1 MQTLGEIKALLAA
14 RGIRPKHRFGQNFL
28 HDRHQLRKLVDAA
41 AVRAGDVVLEIGPGT
56 GTLTEELLA
65 AEATVVA
72 CEIDPDMQAILADR
86 FAEAIG
92 TGRLQLVRGDC
103 LDGKRSLAA
112 EVLSALGDRPFVLVA
127 NLPYGAAS
135 PVMAILASRAPRCRG
150 QFVTVQREV
159 ADRLRAEPGGKD
171 YGPLTVIV
179 RLLCDVRLLDIVR
192 PGSFW
197 PAPEVTSAM
206 IAIEPR
212 HDAEPFASGELD
224 AFERMLHEL
233 FSRRRKQL
241 GSILGRE
248 GPWPEGVEPTM
259 RPEELSPETLRALSS
274 LRRR

>member
-1 MQTLGEIKALLAA
+1 MQTLGEIKALLEA

-41 AVRAGDVVLEIGPGT
+41 AIAPGETVLEIGPGT

-65 AEATVVA
+65 AEARVVA
-72 CEIDPDMQAILADR
+72 CEIDPDMQAILAER
-86 FAEAIG
+86 FAPPIAE
-92 TGRLQLVRGDC
+92 GRLHLVRGDC
-103 LDGKRSLAA
+103 LDGKRALSA
-112 EVLSALGDRPFVLVA
+112 EVLTALGDGPFVLVA

-135 PVMAILASRAPRCRG
+135 PVMALLASRYPRCRG

-159 ADRLRAEPGGKD
+159 AERLQADPGGKD

-179 RLLCDVRLLDIVR
+179 RLLCSVRLIDIVR

-197 PAPEVTSAM
+197 PAPDVTSAM

-212 HDAEPFASGELD
+212 KDATPFAAGELES
-224 AFERMLHEL
+224 FERLLHEL

-248 GPWPEGVEPTM
+248 GLWPEGVEPSM
-259 RPEELSPETLRALSS
+259 RPEELSPETLRELAG
-274 LRRR
+274 LRA